1 MRSWWSMTNN
11 LNLYHLRY
19 RIAEAD
25 YRNTSFNVSTYQVF
39 SIKKIIDADLF
50 AFYRSHYLTANSE
63 MADYC
68 SVDIGFTKR
77 FWNNKARLRRNV
89 TDIFNT
95 AGERDDAKDT
105 GTTTHFYQK
114 RPTN

>member
-1 MRSWWSMTNN
+1 MTIN
-11 LNLYHLRY
+11 LSFYCLRY
-19 RIAEAD
+19 RKAESD

-50 AFYRSHYLTANSE
+50 AFYRSPYLTANSE

-77 FWNNKARLRRNV
+77 FWNNQARLRLNV

-95 AGERDDAKDT
+95 AREREVTQNPGAT
-105 GTTTHFYQK
+105 VYFSQK
-114 RPTN
+114 RQNRKNDGQ